1 MADFRTVKAWQKAVE
16 LVDAIYDATRNF
28 PTEERYCLA
37 IQMRKA
43 AIAIPSDIAEGKGRS
58 TVPDQRHLYRE
69 ARGSTAELESDL
81 EIARRRRFID
91 EERAQQLIAQTQEV
105 GRVIS
110 GLINSLG

>member
-16 LVDAIYDATRNF
+16 LVDAIYDARNF

-43 AIAIPSDIAEGKGRS
+43 AIAIPSDIAEGKGRY
-58 TVPDQRHLYRE
+58 TPADQRHLYRE

-105 GRVIS
+105 GRLIS
-110 GLINSLG
+110 GLIYSLA